1 MQPEAELFGARLREL
16 PEERVESQR
25 SLAALTG
32 ITYAYISE
40 MERGL
45 KVPSLTTI
53 IRLAVALECDVAGL
67 VDVLLPQ
74 SSLQQEPRCA
84 RARPSSRRRVAG
96 ARISA

>member
-1 MQPEAELFGARLREL
+1 MTQPEAELFGARLREL
-16 PEERVESQR
+16 REGRGESQR

-53 IRLAVALECDVAGL
+53 IRLAVALECEVVEL
-67 VDVLLPQ
+67 VDVFTGRDLRKLVPKR
-74 SSLQQEPRCA
+74 E
-84 RARPSSRRRVAG
+84 
-96 ARISA
+96 

>member
-1 MQPEAELFGARLREL
+1 MTQPEAELFGAQLREL
-16 PEERVESQR
+16 REGRGESQR

-53 IRLAVALECDVAGL
+53 IRLAVALECEVTDL
-67 VDVLLPQ
+67 VDVFTGRDLGKLIPK
-74 SSLQQEPRCA
+74 
-84 RARPSSRRRVAG
+84 RR
-96 ARISA
+96 

>member
-1 MQPEAELFGARLREL
+1 MSQPEAELFGARLCELREG
-16 PEERVESQR
+16 RSESQR

-53 IRLAVALECDVAGL
+53 IRLAIALECEVIDL
-67 VDVLLPQ
+67 VDVFTGRDLKQLIPK
-74 SSLQQEPRCA
+74 
-84 RARPSSRRRVAG
+84 RR
-96 ARISA
+96 

>member
-1 MQPEAELFGARLREL
+1 MTQPEAELFGARLREL
-16 PEERVESQR
+16 REGRGESQR

-53 IRLAVALECDVAGL
+53 IRLAVALECEVTDL
-67 VDVLLPQ
+67 VNVFSGRDLGKLIPK
-74 SSLQQEPRCA
+74 RK
-84 RARPSSRRRVAG
+84 
-96 ARISA
+96 

>member
-1 MQPEAELFGARLREL
+1 MTQPEAELFGARLREL
-16 PEERVESQR
+16 REERGESQR

-53 IRLAVALECDVAGL
+53 IRLAVALECEVPDL
-67 VDVLLPQ
+67 VDIFTGRDLRKFIPK
-74 SSLQQEPRCA
+74 
-84 RARPSSRRRVAG
+84 RR
-96 ARISA
+96 